1 MRTVTPIH
9 CRAMKRMRDNRI
21 PTIWAGGGNVINGW
35 LSIASSITA
44 ELVASQDF
52 DSGAK
57 TAPLSRR

>member
-1 MRTVTPIH
+1 
-9 CRAMKRMRDNRI
+9 MKRMRDNRI